1 MMTKTLIVA
10 VALIATS
17 TDAGMAQDVAKG
29 EISFKKCVI
38 CHSIGP
44 GAQNKVGPAQN
55 GLDGRKAGSVPN
67 YQYSDANKNS
77 GITWSQATFDEYIK
91 DPRAKIPG
99 TKMFFPGIKSE
110 NEINNLWAYIKQFK
124 ADGSK

>member
-1 MMTKTLIVA
+1 MSVTRELQRRLRAEFAAEWSVAAPSAGPTPKGKGRMMTRTLIVV

-17 TDAGMAQDVAKG
+17 TGAGIAQDVAKG
-29 EISFKKCVI
+29 EASFKKCLI

-44 GAQNKVGPAQN
+44 GAQNKVGPEQN

-77 GITWSQATFDEYIK
+77 GLGLPAQ
-91 DPRAKIPG
+91 
-99 TKMFFPGIKSE
+99 
-110 NEINNLWAYIKQFK
+110 
-124 ADGSK
+124 

>member
-1 MMTKTLIVA
+1 MSTGTKGKGRMMAKTLIVA
-10 VALIATS
+10 VALIARS

-55 GLDGRKAGSVPN
+55 GLDGRKAGAIAGVPPVSRTTFSERAR
-67 YQYSDANKNS
+67 QS
-77 GITWSQATFDEYIK
+77 GD
-91 DPRAKIPG
+91 
-99 TKMFFPGIKSE
+99 M
-110 NEINNLWAYIKQFK
+110 
-124 ADGSK
+124 

>member
-67 YQYSDANKNS
+67 YQYFRCQQEF
-77 GITWSQATFDEYIK
+77 GHRLE
-91 DPRAKIPG
+91 
-99 TKMFFPGIKSE
+99 
-110 NEINNLWAYIKQFK
+110 
-124 ADGSK
+124 